1 MAWVSMGLWVWA
13 LRIAGSLLFWMMF
26 LWCYVELCLI
36 VLYMDLIWFMFAFSV
51 CGWFCFDVDCI

>member
-51 CGWFCFDVDCI
+51 CG